1 MISGGTSY
9 SQCYTFH
16 GDGDISAASAVQA
29 QLREHGVCSYF
40 NWDPRPP
47 CWRFFYE
54 TNLTQSELEQVL
66 DSMIERF
73 HVVVVA

>member
-1 MISGGTSY
+1 MISGGAGY

-29 QLREHGVCSYF
+29 HLREYGTCSYF

-54 TNLTQSELEQVL
+54 TNLTQIEVEQVL
-66 DSMIERF
+66 GSMLNRF
-73 HVVVVA
+73 NIVVVP